1 MKRPWVRVIGMIAV
15 LCVGAAGTVGLAPY
29 GFASSV
35 PVSGGRLTSYRSC
48 TLSATPSSTTSVT
61 DATVKQATP
70 TTAAG
75 TASTIVVS
83 SSTNANQRIY
93 VRFDLTRCS
102 PAIPATATVSLATLR
117 LFATTLAAA
126 CRTID
131 VFRVPTTWTEATLTW
146 NNEPFGT
153 AINNPAAGSRTD
165 SFNVGTPAGCENLT
179 ANAYI
184 SGAIVTA
191 DVAAYVAGSATNA
204 GWMLRD
210 DVEGSSTARSTTFV
224 SKEAAVVNRAPQ
236 LIVSWTALP

>member
-1 MKRPWVRVIGMIAV
+1 MKRTWVPVVGMIAV
-15 LCVGAAGTVGLAPY
+15 LCVGSAGIGGLAPY

-102 PAIPATATVSLATLR
+102 PVIPATATVKLATLR
-117 LFATTLAAA
+117 LFATALAGA

-131 VFRVPTTWTEATLTW
+131 VFRVATTWTEATLTW
-146 NNEPFGT
+146 NTQPYGT
-153 AINNPAAGSRTD
+153 TINNPATGSRTD
-165 SFNVGTPAGCENLT
+165 SFNAGTPTGCENLT
-179 ANAYI
+179 ANAYV
-184 SGAIVTA
+184 SGAIVTT
-191 DVAAYVAGSATNA
+191 DVAAFVAGSTTNA

-210 DVEGSSTARSTTFV
+210 DVEGSSTARTTTFA
-224 SKEAAVVNRAPQ
+224 SKDAAVVNRAPQ
-236 LIVSWTALP
+236 LIVSWTAVP